1 MNQIT
6 TTKSMG
12 PEPKPHLQS
21 ELARLEDLD
30 DRSELLALWATHY
43 EGVTPPHNIRNGLLR
58 RAIAYRLQ
66 EQALGGLKP
75 AQRRM
80 LEAVAA
86 GEGEATLRA
95 PPPALTVKPGTR
107 LVREWHGRIYEV
119 QVLVDGVQLNGQTY
133 RSLSDVARAIT
144 GVRWS
149 GPRFF
154 GLMAATAPSV
164 SPDSS
169 SGEAEA

>member
-1 MNQIT
+1 MRR
-6 TTKSMG
+6 
-12 PEPKPHLQS
+12 PKPNLQS
-21 ELARLEDLD
+21 ELARLEALD
-30 DRSELLALWATHY
+30 DRSKLLALWATYY

-66 EQALGGLKP
+66 ERVLGGLKP
-75 AQRRM
+75 AQRRT
-80 LEAVAA
+80 LEAVAV
-86 GEGEATLRA
+86 GETVG
-95 PPPALTVKPGTR
+95 TVKIAPSSSVEPGTR

-119 QVLVDGVQLNGQTY
+119 QVLADGVQLNGQTY

-154 GLMAATAPSV
+154 GLKAAV
-164 SPDSS
+164 SGASGSSNRS
-169 SGEAEA
+169 SGKAEV